1 MYCFSLHHIFDVT
14 VFYLNVFRF
23 IVKHRILGELHTTL
37 VIAMDNS
44 GIHLMSK

>member
-1 MYCFSLHHIFDVT
+1 MYFFPLYYITDLMVFD
-14 VFYLNVFRF
+14 LDVFRF

-37 VIAMDNS
+37 VIAMDNG